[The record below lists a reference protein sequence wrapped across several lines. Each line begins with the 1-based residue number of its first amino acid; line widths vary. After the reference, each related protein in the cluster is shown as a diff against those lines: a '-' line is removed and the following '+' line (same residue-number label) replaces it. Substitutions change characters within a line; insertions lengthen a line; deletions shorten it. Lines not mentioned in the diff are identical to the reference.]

1 MSENTPVKSGVFFLK
16 KFFKG
21 DGKNARDKQQN
32 QKKCFLLFAG
42 LVLSPYLLRKSVSY
56 L

>member
-1 MSENTPVKSGVFFLK
+1 MSENTPVKTGVFFLK
-16 KFFKG
+16 KIFEG
-21 DGKNARDKQQN
+21 VGKTARDKQQN
-32 QKKCFLLFAG
+32 QKKCFLLFVG